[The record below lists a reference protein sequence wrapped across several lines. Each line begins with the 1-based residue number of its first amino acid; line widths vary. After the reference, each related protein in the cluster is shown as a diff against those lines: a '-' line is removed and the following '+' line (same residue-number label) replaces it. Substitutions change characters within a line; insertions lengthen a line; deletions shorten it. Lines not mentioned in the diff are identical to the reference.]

1 MTDVYDFVV
10 LGGGSA
16 GYAGAATAARLG
28 LRTAVIEGGA
38 EVGGLCILRGCMPSK
53 ALLESAHRAEQIRRA
68 SEFGLRATYHGA
80 DGSRI
85 LQRKRLLISDFAQY
99 RRTQLETG
107 RFDYIRGKARFTGT
121 HHVEV
126 LQENGGARRIQG
138 RSFLLATGSRLNPV
152 EIPGLAEV
160 GVWDS
165 DRVLDS
171 EQIPASVVVLGGG
184 AVALEFASYYA
195 GLGVSVTVLQ
205 RGGHVL
211 KEMDADV
218 ADALE
223 QGLLKRGIRV
233 FCGTALRRLEAVG
246 GRKRVIFE
254 KGGEEMSVEA
264 EEVIYGL
271 GRRPLVE
278 GLNLECA
285 GVDLEGGAVCT
296 SKTQQTSAS
305 HIFAAGDVCG
315 PYEMVHIAIQQ
326 GEVAAR
332 NAARLLNG
340 ARAFRGN
347 ADAPEEMDYG
357 LKLFAVFS
365 QPQVAM
371 VGFTE
376 KELVGR
382 DVLVARY
389 PFNDHG
395 KSLLMGESE
404 GFVKLIC
411 ERQSRRILG
420 GAVVGPEASELIHEV
435 AVAMYFKATADD
447 LMRVP
452 HYHPTLSEI
461 WTYPAEELAAG
472 G

>member
-80 DGSRI
+80 DGEQI

-107 RFDYIRGKARFTGT
+107 RFDYIRGKARFTDA

-126 LQENGGARRIQG
+126 LQENGGARRIHG
-138 RSFLLATGSRLNPV
+138 RSFLLATGSRLNQV

-160 GVWDS
+160 GFWDS

-171 EQIPASVVVLGGG
+171 AHIPGSVVILGGG

-195 GLGVSVTVLQ
+195 GLGASVTLLQ
-205 RGGHVL
+205 RGAHVL

-218 ADALE
+218 AEALE
-223 QGLLKRGIRV
+223 QGLRTRGIRV
-233 FCGTALRRLEAVG
+233 FCGTALRRFEAVAG
-246 GRKRVIFE
+246 CKRVVFE
-254 KGGEEMSVEA
+254 KDGEEISVEA

-271 GRRPLVE
+271 GRRPMVE

-285 GVDLEGGAVCT
+285 GVDISGGAVCA
-296 SKTQQTSAS
+296 SKTQQTSVS

-332 NAARLLNG
+332 NAARLLT
-340 ARAFRGN
+340 GN
-347 ADAPEEMDYG
+347 ADVPEELDYG
-357 LKLFAVFS
+357 LKLFAVYS

-376 KELVGR
+376 KELAGG

-420 GAVVGPEASELIHEV
+420 GAVIGPEAAELIHEV
-435 AVAMYFKATADD
+435 AVAMHFKATADD